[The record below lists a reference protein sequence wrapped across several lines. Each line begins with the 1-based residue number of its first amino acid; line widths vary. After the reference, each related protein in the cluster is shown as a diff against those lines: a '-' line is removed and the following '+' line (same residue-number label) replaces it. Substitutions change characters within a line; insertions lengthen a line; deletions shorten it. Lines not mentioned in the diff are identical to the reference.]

1 MSLITQATLRTKWPR
16 YWWIKAQWWALP
28 WHNQQEPSSRYD
40 CLFLMSRAQPR
51 CIWPNQSLLLWMG
64 QLTKYGWPIIAHST
78 DLPGIVWPVVLSWPS
93 CATWGWW
100 RRTARWDFLT
110 GGEVKCLN
118 FYLKDLSFPISFS
131 LYRFGV
137 PLIDGGTVRLP
148 KLIGLSR
155 AMDLILTGRMLDPK
169 VWRIADHICEHN
181 FFPFETAINQLLILL
196 SISIFYMGWI
206 P

>member
-1 MSLITQATLRTKWPR
+1 MIV
-16 YWWIKAQWWALP
+16 
-28 WHNQQEPSSRYD
+28 
-40 CLFLMSRAQPR
+40 LFFMSRVQPR

-64 QLTKYGWPIIAHST
+64 QLTKYGWLIIAHST
-78 DLPGIVWPVVLSWPS
+78 DLLGIVWLVVLSWQL
-93 CATWGWW
+93 CAIWGWW

-169 VWRIADHICEHN
+169 VWRIVDHMVDFIFHVICEYNFYKKLHN
-181 FFPFETAINQLLILL
+181 CLQEALEWGLANRVCSTGTAYGQAVNLAKEIVKFPQVQ
-196 SISIFYMGWI
+196 
-206 P
+206 